1 MAAIIVLEFDYEIN
15 ASLQVGDNIYH
26 SSTTSLGGFDTVN
39 VNTGAIITHVGT
51 VHDIISKT
59 IIHVYCDYV
68 NVAGSIINGIIPP
81 ANSYISFSKNKVVNN
96 EDLLGYYAE
105 VEFENNEKKKT
116 VELFSVNSEI
126 SENSK

>member
-68 NVAGSIINGIIPP
+68 NATGSIINGIIPP